1 MNGENKKKKSL
12 FLVLLPWIVAIVVAL
27 AAYTLG
33 LWLSAALPWAVAA
46 YAISV
51 LLLVLVPVLSKLL
64 ATLYG
69 RKMDRMNVR
78 GMNEMVDQEK
88 AVIEADV
95 TSAWKKLRT
104 GCMLARGVFV
114 GYGLLALAVC
124 FFKGAVSTNISGLLL
139 GIYVLEVCF
148 CRLVFSG
155 AEKPENPCVPEE
167 EFPRLYALAREA
179 AGEEWKNVP
188 LRIWLLS
195 DIPDSECT
203 AGVGAE
209 DGYIDL
215 HLGIM
220 LLNVLTEE
228 ELRQVLL
235 HEFSHLNQQDSHQ
248 FTYFKQTMH
257 LLVPGDNGAL
267 SFLLDWS
274 CAYPA
279 VKLAY
284 QGQLYF
290 LLSSRE
296 KEKRADKQAARQGS
310 GACQASALAKTACH
324 DLWVFEREAYEVFY
338 ASPEYPRDLMARRV
352 TAFRQAL
359 AEREADWK
367 AILERELPSRVD
379 THPTFRQR
387 WEALG
392 CCDYSLVPRQ
402 EDTPL
407 TRECQALLEHTD
419 NSLASIPPEVY
430 QQQREERYEKPLA
443 LVTQWEQTEE
453 LLPPEEMRPILLAY
467 LNLGKPEKMEALCD
481 RLLEHCD
488 SPFAAAFSN
497 YWKGKLL
504 LYRYDKT
511 GIDYLYRAMDAN
523 HNYIQPGLDAIGSYC
538 TRMGLA
544 QELEEYRSRA
554 PELLQQRQ
562 DWQTD
567 DLPHSKLAPETLPE
581 GWLEKIRHTAQEAA
595 QGKLQKLYLVKQ
607 LVSEEYQPSAVVL
620 KLEPD
625 TEESLA
631 QEAYD
636 KVFALL
642 DDWPVDWEFVLYL
655 YEPAMEKPLGRV
667 SGSCVYEKDGEGTV

>member
-12 FLVLLPWIVAIVVAL
+12 FLVLLPWVVAIVVAL
-27 AAYTLG
+27 AANTLG
-33 LWLSAALPWAVAA
+33 LWLSAALPWAVAG

-51 LLLVLVPVLSKLL
+51 LLLVLLPVLSKLF
-64 ATLYG
+64 ATLYA
-69 RKMDRMNVR
+69 RRMDKMNVK
-78 GMNEMVDQEK
+78 GMNDLVDQEK
-88 AVIEADV
+88 ATIEADV
-95 TSAWKKLRT
+95 AAAWKKLHT
-104 GCMLARGVFV
+104 GCVLARGVFV

-124 FFKGAVSTNISGLLL
+124 FFKGAVSGNFSGLLL
-139 GIYVLEVCF
+139 GIYVLEACF

-203 AGVGAE
+203 AGVGA
-209 DGYIDL
+209 DNGYIDL

-248 FTYFKQTMH
+248 YTYFNQTMH
-257 LLVPGDNGAL
+257 LLTPGDGRL
-267 SFLLDWS
+267 SFFLDWS

-279 VKLAY
+279 VRLAY
-284 QGQLYF
+284 QGQMYF

-296 KEKRADKQAARQGS
+296 KEKRADKQAAQLGS
-310 GACQASALAKTACH
+310 RGCQASALAKTASH
-324 DLWVFEREAYEVFY
+324 DLWVFEREAYESFY
-338 ASPEYPRDLMARRV
+338 ASPEHPRDLMARRV
-352 TAFRQAL
+352 EAFRQAL
-359 AEREADWK
+359 AEREEDWK

-407 TRECQALLEHTD
+407 ARECQALLEHTD

-430 QQQREERYEKPLA
+430 QQQREESYEKPLA

-523 HNYIQPGLDAIGSYC
+523 HNYIHPGLDAIGSYC

-544 QELEEYRSRA
+544 QELEEYRRRA

-562 DWQTD
+562 DWQAD
-567 DLPHSKLAPETLPE
+567 DLAHSKLAPETLPE
-581 GWLEKIRHTAQEAA
+581 GWLEKIRQTAQEAA

-607 LVSEEYQPSAVVL
+607 LASEEYQPSAVVL

-625 TEESLA
+625 TEESIA

-655 YEPAMEKPLGRV
+655 YEPAMEKPLSRV